1 MSVNLGVETTQK
13 KPTILFICTGNSV
26 RSQVAEGLM
35 RNKYGELFEVFSA
48 GVSPSSV
55 HPKSVETLRE
65 IGINISHHESKSVH
79 DLPISEFDVIITLC
93 DWARSLC
100 LNLKGKRQTIHWSIS
115 DPFMGYPRTKEKRFA
130 AMRDDLSKRL
140 DNFVKTYLLEEK

>member
-1 MSVNLGVETTQK
+1 MAMFRKMSVNLGVETTQK

-100 LNLKGKRQTIHWSIS
+100 LNLKGKRQTIHW
-115 DPFMGYPRTKEKRFA
+115 
-130 AMRDDLSKRL
+130 
-140 DNFVKTYLLEEK
+140 